1 MPDCPARRPLN
12 AALGARPTVA
22 CISCPGRAQQIL
34 LHVLA
39 TATLLVVLWMP
50 VLATAQTSSEPVQT
64 DSAIQ
69 LDGKAA
75 PDSQIRRRIV
85 ELLGEIDGFDKVGVS
100 VSNGVVT
107 LAGEVLD
114 NARQTQLTTMIER
127 IDGVVAIE
135 NQTLVNGR
143 LDERLDS
150 ALSRLKERTRNII
163 ANAPIFFVA
172 MLVFVMISAFGWLV
186 TTRLRIWQRLAP
198 NSFIAEVYSAVA
210 RIAFIILGLV
220 VALDI
225 LNATALLGAVLGAAG
240 VAGLAVGFAVRDTVE
255 NFIASILL
263 SLRQPFRPNDFV
275 EIAGDMGTVARL
287 TSRAT
292 ILISPEGNHIR
303 IPNATVFK
311 GRIVNYTRDANRR
324 FEFELGVDADADL
337 AAALSTAVD
346 ALQSLP
352 FVLRDPSVGAWVKE
366 VGDSNV
372 ILTFTGWV
380 DQTRSSFLKAR
391 GEAIRTAKT
400 ALESNGFG
408 LPEPIYRL
416 RVDANAAA
424 SLLPVADQP
433 HSAPAADTGPAAT
446 ETPLPAASDPAR
458 VEDANEEA
466 AMRERNAPDGGGD
479 LLSEGQKAE

>member
-1 MPDCPARRPLN
+1 MTLT
-12 AALGARPTVA
+12 LGLILPQGL
-22 CISCPGRAQQIL
+22 IAQS
-34 LHVLA
+34 
-39 TATLLVVLWMP
+39 T
-50 VLATAQTSSEPVQT
+50 SEPVQT
-64 DSAIQ
+64 NNAIQ
-69 LDGKAA
+69 LDSKAA
-75 PDSQIRRRIV
+75 PDTQIRRRIV
-85 ELLGEIDGFDKVGVS
+85 ELLGEIEGFDKIGVGVS
-100 VSNGVVT
+100 SGVVT
-107 LAGEVLD
+107 LSGEVLD
-114 NARQTQLTTMIER
+114 NPRQTQLTTMIER

-135 NQTLVNGR
+135 NQTVVNGR
-143 LDERLDS
+143 LEERLDS
-150 ALSRLKERTRNII
+150 AFSRLKERSRNII

-292 ILISPEGNHIR
+292 ILISREGNHIR

-324 FEFELGVDADADL
+324 FEFQLGVDADADL
-337 AAALSTAVD
+337 AAALSIAVE

-352 FVLRDPSVGAWVKE
+352 FVLRDPSVGAWVEE

-380 DQTRSSFLKAR
+380 DQTRSSFQKAR

-416 RVDANAAA
+416 RVDASTAAT
-424 SLLPVADQP
+424 LLPVSDQP
-433 HSAPAADTGPAAT
+433 SQQSPAPEPRRVPDAA
-446 ETPLPAASDPAR
+446 ETPLPAASDPGR

-466 AMRERNAPDGGGD
+466 AARERNAPDGGGD
-479 LLSEGQKAE
+479 LLSEGQNAE